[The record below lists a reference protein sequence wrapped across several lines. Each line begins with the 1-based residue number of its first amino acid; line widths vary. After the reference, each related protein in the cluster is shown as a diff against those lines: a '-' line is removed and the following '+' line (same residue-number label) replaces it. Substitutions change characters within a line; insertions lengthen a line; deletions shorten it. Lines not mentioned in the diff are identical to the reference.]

1 MKIKVNVNRNEDGK
15 VVIINAMTAKYNSCA
30 GGAYYS
36 VYYAI
41 GSETVYVANAGMSSL
56 APSPIELLD
65 RSTKKSVRV
74 PEGTP
79 NAKQHSCDGETWRA
93 IDVYKTHRELLLE
106 ALSQIVLE
114 D

>member
-15 VVIINAMTAKYNSCA
+15 EVIINATTAKYNSCA

-36 VYYAI
+36 FYYAI
-41 GSETVYVANAGMSSL
+41 GSETVYVRYYD
-56 APSPIELLD
+56 PSPIEVLD

-79 NAKQHSCDGETWRA
+79 NAKQHSCDGETWSA